1 MAQLT
6 TEAMQKLKTLYRQC
20 EGEEALEE
28 YIICMMRM
36 LNGLAQIQDT
46 AFHDYEKRILEYPM
60 EVFTAEFME
69 QVNLALVS
77 NNVSEKKKYI
87 DDIENSLFEVINV
100 YKNILDS
107 TTNSDRQM
115 FMSKAVDTKMYEL
128 SPKICAFYSEIME
141 EIVNMFGARDE
152 KLYAFFLQPTMRS
165 RIHAKHMFS
174 MRNKS
179 GKVVIVYVP
188 ENAVEEFDVLPIH
201 LLHEAFHIITKGE
214 RLRKERAENYLKN
227 MVFGVRELLFE
238 SVVFREE
245 ETDYDVKEKL
255 MEYWFADVRTLKK
268 EIKLKEEDSRELY
281 SHALTKT
288 VVAGLQK
295 LLHQMLDKIS
305 EGVDTCFCFNDS
317 KSFSEYMQL
326 RKMSEDSTNQ
336 ITNNAINILSGKYL
350 THISDLYMR
359 LYREAYADL
368 ACLLTLEADPEIYK
382 DTFQRAVQFRVNN
395 QDSDFEKDLRC
406 MFVADAMA
414 ENMTDACSR
423 RWEEYTKELKK
434 KISCPQNNTGQLGES
449 RVKIALS
456 SPMEELFLQYFR
468 GCAREI
474 KEKLLTISELPQF
487 RNKMSG
493 LMQSNQ
499 EDILP
504 LVLGSAA
511 YQRGNR

>member
-1 MAQLT
+1 MGQLT
-6 TEAMQKLKTLYRQC
+6 TEALQKLTTLYQQC
-20 EGEEALEE
+20 KGEEALEE

-60 EVFTAEFME
+60 GVFTAEFME
-69 QVNLALVS
+69 QVNLALVC

-107 TTNSDRQM
+107 TANSDRQM

-141 EIVNMFGARDE
+141 EIVNMFGAKDE

-201 LLHEAFHIITKGE
+201 LLHEAFHVITKKE
-214 RLRKERAENYLKN
+214 RLRKTRAENYLKN
-227 MVFGVRELLFE
+227 MFLGIRELLFE
-238 SVVFREE
+238 HVAFGEE
-245 ETDYDVKEKL
+245 EMDYDVKEKL
-255 MEYWFADVRTLKK
+255 MEYWFADARTLKN
-268 EIKLKEEDSRELY
+268 EIQQKEEDSRELY
-281 SHALTKT
+281 SHAWAET
-288 VVAGLQK
+288 VVARLQEI
-295 LLHQMLDKIS
+295 LYQMLDKIS
-305 EGVDTCFCFNDS
+305 EGVDTCFCIHDS
-317 KSFSEYMQL
+317 GNFREYMQL
-326 RKMSEDSTNQ
+326 RKMSVDKADQ
-336 ITNNAINILSGKYL
+336 ITNNTINILSGKYL

-382 DTFQRAVQFRVNN
+382 DTFQRAVQFRVIDK
-395 QDSDFEKDLRC
+395 DSDFEKDLRC

-414 ENMTDACSR
+414 ENMTDACSGK
-423 RWEEYTKELKK
+423 WEEYTEELKK
-434 KISCPQNNTGQLGES
+434 KIFCPRNNAGQLGES
-449 RVKIALS
+449 RVTIALS
-456 SPMEELFLQYFR
+456 SPMEELFRQYFR
-468 GCAREI
+468 GCAAEV
-474 KEKLLTISELPQF
+474 KKKLLMISGLPQF
-487 RNKMSG
+487 REKMSR
-493 LMQSNQ
+493 LMQADQ
-499 EDILP
+499 KDILP
-504 LVLGSAA
+504 LVLGATTYHGEIS
-511 YQRGNR
+511 